1 MSYSFREEAERLDK
15 ENSNDELR
23 EMLYKTI
30 VEHGIDGVTSY
41 ESDADGVDETG
52 NILRGVHIAEMI
64 IAVQPIKDKAEKKG
78 FLSKLN
84 PF

>member
-1 MSYSFREEAERLDK
+1 MSFQSAEELDK
-15 ENSNDELR
+15 EHDNDGLR

-30 VEHGIDGVTSY
+30 VEHGIDDVRSY
-41 ESDADGVDETG
+41 ESDAEGVDESG

-64 IAVQPIKDKAEKKG
+64 VAVQPIKDEAENKG